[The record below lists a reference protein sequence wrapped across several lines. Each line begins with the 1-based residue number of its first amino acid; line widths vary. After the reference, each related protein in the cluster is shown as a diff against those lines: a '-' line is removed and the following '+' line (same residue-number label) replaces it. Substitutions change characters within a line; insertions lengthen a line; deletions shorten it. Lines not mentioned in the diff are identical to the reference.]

1 MKKRKTLKTLIIVML
16 ILVVAAVAWILH
28 LGKAANTARE
38 PEQAQNEQASQE
50 TAQEEEQKKEEE
62 QSAMKKSTEEK
73 LAASHVYSYRGTEG
87 PEEHSFKAYDAAID
101 AGSQYIGV
109 DVVISSDG
117 VLYVSSE
124 LNAYTMTDYNGM
136 YEYISSETV
145 DGLKTAAGNKIL
157 RLSEVFEHY
166 GKDINYVIEI
176 KDNSDK
182 CLLAFEKL
190 VDDTGLS
197 DVITAAS
204 MKADT
209 LDILDKKYPDMPK
222 LLVCWNQG
230 DFDYA
235 LDQSYID
242 TISVRATVET
252 GILTESNCKAAHD
265 AGKKFGAW
273 TINTED
279 EIKKAI
285 DMGVDNYFTNDT
297 PLALSVEKDYGLKVR
312 KDSNEE

>member
-190 VDDTGLS
+190 VARGDPRVDRKEVSGHAE
-197 DVITAAS
+197 AAGMLEPGRLRLCIGS
-204 MKADT
+204 VVHRYHFRK
-209 LDILDKKYPDMPK
+209 
-222 LLVCWNQG
+222 
-230 DFDYA
+230 
-235 LDQSYID
+235 SYC
-242 TISVRATVET
+242 R
-252 GILTESNCKAAHD
+252 NRYFN
-265 AGKKFGAW
+265 GKQ
-273 TINTED
+273 
-279 EIKKAI
+279 
-285 DMGVDNYFTNDT
+285 
-297 PLALSVEKDYGLKVR
+297 L
-312 KDSNEE
+312 